1 MLICYNIGLLVF
13 TRTTSMKDLSG
24 KVILMVEMKDQGR
37 TVRDQLMSIWSIL
50 RIYNSLEI
58 KIESLIQDY

>member
-1 MLICYNIGLLVF
+1 
-13 TRTTSMKDLSG
+13 MKDLSG